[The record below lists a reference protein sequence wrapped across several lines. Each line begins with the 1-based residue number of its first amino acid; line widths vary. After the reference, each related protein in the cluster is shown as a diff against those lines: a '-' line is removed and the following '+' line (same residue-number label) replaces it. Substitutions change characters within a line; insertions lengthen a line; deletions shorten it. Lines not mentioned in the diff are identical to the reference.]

1 MEMLMRIGLIGT
13 GTIGGGVVEII
24 ESKAS
29 QYREKLNVNLELA
42 CICAKSD
49 EEVAPYKAKGYT
61 TTTDAMQMI
70 ADPSIDVI
78 IELAGGYEMPRKW
91 ILAALENK
99 KHVVTANKAMI
110 AKYGHEIFPL
120 AEKNGCHVLFEAA
133 VGGGIPIIRSIQEG
147 FVGSEVEHLSCIIN
161 GTCNYILSRMGES
174 GLSFESALQ
183 EAQEN
188 GFAERNPTFDIEGI
202 DSAHKTAILASLC
215 SGKYVDFE
223 KIHVTG
229 VSKITAEDIL
239 NAKELGYKIKL
250 LGIYGRG
257 ADGSVDARVHPCLVP
272 NDHLLA
278 SVDGVLNA
286 VYLQCDNLGQTLQTG
301 AGAGRLPTASAVVAD
316 LVSLARSTDVG
327 SRKPLPMGWF
337 TKENPATLIP
347 VDETYSRYYL
357 RFTTKDSCGVLASIT
372 GIFSQNNISIESIIQ
387 KDVKDP
393 GKVSIVVVSERC
405 KESKILAALEAI
417 DSLSSIAEKSQMIRF
432 LK

>member
-1 MEMLMRIGLIGT
+1 MRIGLIGT
-13 GTIGGGVVEII
+13 GTIGGGVVEIL
-24 ESKAS
+24 EAKTVK
-29 QYREKLNVNLELA
+29 YRETLGLDLELA
-42 CICAKSD
+42 CICAKD
-49 EEVAPYKAKGYT
+49 DTELAPYKAKGYR
-61 TTTDAMQMI
+61 TTTDAMEMI
-70 ADPSIDVI
+70 ADPSIQVI
-78 IELAGGYEMPRKW
+78 VELAGGYEMPRKW
-91 ILAALENK
+91 ITAALEHRK
-99 KHVVTANKAMI
+99 SVVTANKAML
-110 AKYGHEIFPL
+110 AKYGHELFPL
-120 AEKNGCHVLFEAA
+120 AERNGCHILFEAA

-174 GLSFESALQ
+174 GLSFDAALK
-183 EAQEN
+183 EAQER

-229 VSKITAEDIL
+229 VSKITAEDIA

-257 ADGSVDARVHPCLVP
+257 ENGSVDARVHPSLVP
-272 NDHLLA
+272 CEHLLA
-278 SVDGVLNA
+278 NVDGVLNA

-316 LVSLARSTDVG
+316 LVSLARSSDIG

-337 TKENPATLIP
+337 NKENAAELIP
-347 VDETYSRYYL
+347 IEDTYSRYYL

-372 GIFSQNNISIESIIQ
+372 GIFSQNGISIESIIQ
-387 KDVKDP
+387 KNVNDP
-393 GKVSIVVVSERC
+393 GKVSIVVVSERTR
-405 KESKILAALEAI
+405 ESKILAALEAI
-417 DSLSSIAEKSQMIRF
+417 DSLSAVAEKSQMIRF

>member
-1 MEMLMRIGLIGT
+1 MRIGLIGT
-13 GTIGGGVVEII
+13 GTIGGGVVEIL
-24 ESKAS
+24 EAKTVK
-29 QYREKLNVNLELA
+29 YRETLGLDLELA
-42 CICAKSD
+42 CICAKD
-49 EEVAPYKAKGYT
+49 DTELAPYKAKGYR
-61 TTTDAMQMI
+61 TTTDAMEMI
-70 ADPSIDVI
+70 ADPSIQVI
-78 IELAGGYEMPRKW
+78 VELAGGYEMPRKW
-91 ILAALENK
+91 ITAALEHK
-99 KHVVTANKAMI
+99 KSVVTANKAML
-110 AKYGHEIFPL
+110 AKYGHELFPL
-120 AEKNGCHVLFEAA
+120 AERNGCHILFEAA

-147 FVGSEVEHLSCIIN
+147 FVGSEGEHLSCIIN

-174 GLSFESALQ
+174 GLSFDAALK
-183 EAQEN
+183 EAQER

-229 VSKITAEDIL
+229 VSKITAEDIA

-257 ADGSVDARVHPCLVP
+257 ENGSVDARVHPSLVP
-272 NDHLLA
+272 CDHLLA
-278 SVDGVLNA
+278 NVDGVLNA

-316 LVSLARSTDVG
+316 LVSLARSSDIG

-337 TKENPATLIP
+337 NKENAAELTPIE
-347 VDETYSRYYL
+347 DTYSRYYL

-372 GIFSQNNISIESIIQ
+372 GIFSQNGISIESIIQ
-387 KDVKDP
+387 KNVNDP
-393 GKVSIVVVSERC
+393 GKVSIVVVSERTR
-405 KESKILAALEAI
+405 ESKILAALEAI
-417 DSLSSIAEKSQMIRF
+417 DSLSAVAEKSQMIRF

>member
-1 MEMLMRIGLIGT
+1 MRIGLIGT
-13 GTIGGGVVEII
+13 GTIGGGVVEIL
-24 ESKAS
+24 EAKTVK
-29 QYREKLNVNLELA
+29 YRETLGLDLELA
-42 CICAKSD
+42 CICAKD
-49 EEVAPYKAKGYT
+49 DTELAPYKAKGYR
-61 TTTDAMQMI
+61 TTTDAMEMI
-70 ADPSIDVI
+70 ADPSIQVI
-78 IELAGGYEMPRKW
+78 VELAGGYEMPRKW
-91 ILAALENK
+91 ITAALEHK
-99 KHVVTANKAMI
+99 KSVVTANKAML
-110 AKYGHEIFPL
+110 AKYGHELFPL
-120 AEKNGCHVLFEAA
+120 AERNGCHILFEAA

-174 GLSFESALQ
+174 GLSFDAALR
-183 EAQEN
+183 EAQER

-229 VSKITAEDIL
+229 VSKITAEDIA

-257 ADGSVDARVHPCLVP
+257 ENGSVDARVHPSLVP
-272 NDHLLA
+272 CDHLLA
-278 SVDGVLNA
+278 NVDGVLNA

-316 LVSLARSTDVG
+316 LVSLARSSDIG

-337 TKENPATLIP
+337 NKENAAELTPIE
-347 VDETYSRYYL
+347 DTYSRYYL

-372 GIFSQNNISIESIIQ
+372 GIFSQNGISIESIIQ
-387 KDVKDP
+387 KNVNDP
-393 GKVSIVVVSERC
+393 GKVSIVVVSERTR
-405 KESKILAALEAI
+405 ESKILAALEAI
-417 DSLSSIAEKSQMIRF
+417 DSLSAVAEKSQMIRF

>member
-1 MEMLMRIGLIGT
+1 MRIGLIGT
-13 GTIGGGVVEII
+13 GTIGGGVVEIL
-24 ESKAS
+24 EAKTAK
-29 QYREKLNVNLELA
+29 YRETLGLDLELA
-42 CICAKSD
+42 CICAKD
-49 EEVAPYKAKGYT
+49 DTELAPYKAKGYR
-61 TTTDAMQMI
+61 TTTDAMEMI
-70 ADPSIDVI
+70 ADPSIQVI
-78 IELAGGYEMPRKW
+78 VELAGGYEMPRKW
-91 ILAALENK
+91 ITAALEHRK
-99 KHVVTANKAMI
+99 SVVTANKAML
-110 AKYGHEIFPL
+110 AKYGHELFPL
-120 AEKNGCHVLFEAA
+120 AEKNGCHILFEAA

-174 GLSFESALQ
+174 GLSFDAALK
-183 EAQEN
+183 EAQEK

-229 VSKITAEDIL
+229 VSKITAEDIA

-257 ADGSVDARVHPCLVP
+257 ENGSVDARVHPSLVP
-272 NDHLLA
+272 CDHLLA
-278 SVDGVLNA
+278 NVDGVLNA

-316 LVSLARSTDVG
+316 LVSLARSTDIG

-337 TKENPATLIP
+337 NKANAAELTPIE
-347 VDETYSRYYL
+347 ETYSRYYL

-372 GIFSQNNISIESIIQ
+372 GIFSQNGISIESIIQ
-387 KDVKDP
+387 KNVNDP
-393 GKVSIVVVSERC
+393 GKVSIVVVSERT

-417 DSLSSIAEKSQMIRF
+417 DSLSAVAEKSQMIRF

>member
-1 MEMLMRIGLIGT
+1 MGT
-13 GTIGGGVVEII
+13 NF
-24 ESKAS
+24 S
-29 QYREKLNVNLELA
+29 A
-42 CICAKSD
+42 C
-49 EEVAPYKAKGYT
+49 
-61 TTTDAMQMI
+61 
-70 ADPSIDVI
+70 
-78 IELAGGYEMPRKW
+78 RKEW
-91 ILAALENK
+91 LS
-99 KHVVTANKAMI
+99 HSVRS
-110 AKYGHEIFPL
+110 
-120 AEKNGCHVLFEAA
+120 GCWR
-133 VGGGIPIIRSIQEG
+133 GIPIIRSIQEG
-147 FVGSEVEHLSCIIN
+147 FVGNEVEHLSCIIN

-174 GLSFESALQ
+174 GLSFDAALK
-183 EAQEN
+183 EAQEK

-229 VSKITAEDIL
+229 VSKITAEDIA

-257 ADGSVDARVHPCLVP
+257 ENGSVDARVHPCLVP
-272 NDHLLA
+272 CEHLLA

-316 LVSLARSTDVG
+316 LVSLARSSDVG

-337 TKENPATLIP
+337 NKENAAELTPIE
-347 VDETYSRYYL
+347 ETYSRYYL

-372 GIFSQNNISIESIIQ
+372 GIFSQNGISIESIIQ
-387 KDVKDP
+387 KNVNDP
-393 GKVSIVVVSERC
+393 GKVSIVVVSERT

-417 DSLSSIAEKSQMIRF
+417 DSLSAVAEKSQMIRF

>member
-1 MEMLMRIGLIGT
+1 MRIGLIGT
-13 GTIGGGVVEII
+13 GTIGGGVVEIL
-24 ESKAS
+24 EAKTVK
-29 QYREKLNVNLELA
+29 YRETLGLDLELA
-42 CICAKSD
+42 CICAKD
-49 EEVAPYKAKGYT
+49 DTELAPYKAKGYR
-61 TTTDAMQMI
+61 TTTDAMKMI
-70 ADPSIDVI
+70 ADPSIQVI
-78 IELAGGYEMPRKW
+78 VELAGGYEMPRKW
-91 ILAALENK
+91 ITAALEHK
-99 KHVVTANKAMI
+99 KSVVTANKAML
-110 AKYGHEIFPL
+110 AKYGHELFPL
-120 AEKNGCHVLFEAA
+120 AERNGCHILFEAA

-174 GLSFESALQ
+174 GLSFDAALK
-183 EAQEN
+183 EAQER

-229 VSKITAEDIL
+229 VSKITAEDIA

-257 ADGSVDARVHPCLVP
+257 ENGSVDARVHPSLVP
-272 NDHLLA
+272 CEHLLA
-278 SVDGVLNA
+278 NVDGVLNA

-316 LVSLARSTDVG
+316 LVSLARSSDIG

-337 TKENPATLIP
+337 NKENAAELTPIE
-347 VDETYSRYYL
+347 DTYSRYYL

-372 GIFSQNNISIESIIQ
+372 GIFSQNGISIESIIQ
-387 KDVKDP
+387 KNVNDP
-393 GKVSIVVVSERC
+393 GKVSIVVVSERTR
-405 KESKILAALEAI
+405 ESKILAALEAI
-417 DSLSSIAEKSQMIRF
+417 DSLSAVAEKSQMIRF

>member
-1 MEMLMRIGLIGT
+1 MRIGLIGT
-13 GTIGGGVVEII
+13 GTIGGGVVEIL
-24 ESKAS
+24 EAKAAK
-29 QYREKLNVNLELA
+29 YRETLGLDLELA
-42 CICAKSD
+42 CICAKD
-49 EEVAPYKAKGYT
+49 EGELAPYKAKGYR
-61 TTTDAMQMI
+61 TTTDAMEMI
-70 ADPSIDVI
+70 ADPSIQVI
-78 IELAGGYEMPRKW
+78 VELAGGYEMPRKW
-91 ILAALENK
+91 ITAALEHGKNA
-99 KHVVTANKAMI
+99 VTANKAMI
-110 AKYGHEIFPL
+110 AKYGHELFPL
-120 AEKNGCHVLFEAA
+120 AERNGCHVLFEAA

-147 FVGSEVEHLSCIIN
+147 FVGNEVEHLSCIIN

-174 GLSFESALQ
+174 GLSFDAALK
-183 EAQEN
+183 EAQER

-229 VSKITAEDIL
+229 VSKITAEDIA

-257 ADGSVDARVHPCLVP
+257 ENGSVDARVHPCLVP
-272 NDHLLA
+272 CGHLLA
-278 SVDGVLNA
+278 NVDGVLNA

-316 LVSLARSTDVG
+316 LVSLARSSDIG

-337 TKENPATLIP
+337 NKENAAELTPIE
-347 VDETYSRYYL
+347 ETYSRYYL

-372 GIFSQNNISIESIIQ
+372 GIFSQNGISIESIIQ
-387 KDVKDP
+387 KNVDDP
-393 GKVSIVVVSERC
+393 GKVSIVVVSERTREC
-405 KESKILAALEAI
+405 KILAALEAI
-417 DSLSSIAEKSQMIRF
+417 DSLSAVAEKSQMIRF

>member
-1 MEMLMRIGLIGT
+1 MRIGLIGT
-13 GTIGGGVVEII
+13 GTIGGGVVEIL
-24 ESKAS
+24 EAKTVK
-29 QYREKLNVNLELA
+29 YRETLGLDLELA
-42 CICAKSD
+42 CICAKD
-49 EEVAPYKAKGYT
+49 DTELAPYKAKGYR
-61 TTTDAMQMI
+61 TTTDAMEMI
-70 ADPSIDVI
+70 ADPSIQVI
-78 IELAGGYEMPRKW
+78 VELAGGYEMPRKW
-91 ILAALENK
+91 ITAALEHK
-99 KHVVTANKAMI
+99 KSVVTANKAML
-110 AKYGHEIFPL
+110 AKYGHELFPL
-120 AEKNGCHVLFEAA
+120 AERNGCHILFEAA

-174 GLSFESALQ
+174 GLSFDAALK
-183 EAQEN
+183 EAQER

-229 VSKITAEDIL
+229 VSKITAEDIA

-257 ADGSVDARVHPCLVP
+257 ENGSVDARVHPSLVP
-272 NDHLLA
+272 CEHLLA
-278 SVDGVLNA
+278 NVDGVLNA

-316 LVSLARSTDVG
+316 LVSLARSSDIG

-337 TKENPATLIP
+337 NKENAAELIP
-347 VDETYSRYYL
+347 IEDTYSRYYL

-372 GIFSQNNISIESIIQ
+372 GIFSQNGISIESIIQ
-387 KDVKDP
+387 KNVNDP
-393 GKVSIVVVSERC
+393 GKVSIVVVSERTR
-405 KESKILAALEAI
+405 ESKILAALEAI
-417 DSLSSIAEKSQMIRF
+417 DSLSAVAEKSQMIRF

>member
-1 MEMLMRIGLIGT
+1 MRIGLIGT
-13 GTIGGGVVEII
+13 GTIGGGVVEIL
-24 ESKAS
+24 EAKTVK
-29 QYREKLNVNLELA
+29 YRETLGLELELA
-42 CICAKSD
+42 YICAKD
-49 EEVAPYKAKGYT
+49 DTELAPYKAKGYR
-61 TTTDAMQMI
+61 TTTDAMEMI
-70 ADPSIDVI
+70 ADPSIQVI
-78 IELAGGYEMPRKW
+78 VELAGGYEMPRKW
-91 ILAALENK
+91 ITAALEHK
-99 KHVVTANKAMI
+99 KSVVTANKAML
-110 AKYGHEIFPL
+110 AKYGHELFPL
-120 AEKNGCHVLFEAA
+120 AERNGCHILFEAA
-133 VGGGIPIIRSIQEG
+133 VCGGIPIIRSIQEG

-174 GLSFESALQ
+174 GLSFDAALK
-183 EAQEN
+183 EAQER

-229 VSKITAEDIL
+229 VSKITAEDIA

-257 ADGSVDARVHPCLVP
+257 ENGSVDARVHPSLVP
-272 NDHLLA
+272 CDHLLA
-278 SVDGVLNA
+278 NVDGVLNA

-316 LVSLARSTDVG
+316 LVSLARSSDIG

-337 TKENPATLIP
+337 NKENAAELTPIE
-347 VDETYSRYYL
+347 DTYSRYYL

-372 GIFSQNNISIESIIQ
+372 GIFSQNGISIESIIQ
-387 KDVKDP
+387 KNVNDP
-393 GKVSIVVVSERC
+393 GKVSIVVVSERTR
-405 KESKILAALEAI
+405 ESKILAALEAI
-417 DSLSSIAEKSQMIRF
+417 DSLSAVAEKSQMIRF

>member
-1 MEMLMRIGLIGT
+1 MRIGLIGT
-13 GTIGGGVVEII
+13 GTIGGGVVEIL
-24 ESKAS
+24 EAKTVK
-29 QYREKLNVNLELA
+29 YRETLGLDLELA
-42 CICAKSD
+42 CICAKD
-49 EEVAPYKAKGYT
+49 DTELAPYKAKGYR
-61 TTTDAMQMI
+61 TTTDAMEMI
-70 ADPSIDVI
+70 ADPSIQVI
-78 IELAGGYEMPRKW
+78 VELAGGYEMPRKW
-91 ILAALENK
+91 ITAALEHK
-99 KHVVTANKAMI
+99 KSVVTANKAML
-110 AKYGHEIFPL
+110 AKYGHELFPL
-120 AEKNGCHVLFEAA
+120 AERNGCHILFEAA

-174 GLSFESALQ
+174 GLSFDAALK
-183 EAQEN
+183 EAQER

-229 VSKITAEDIL
+229 VSKITAEDIA

-257 ADGSVDARVHPCLVP
+257 ENGSVDARVHPSLVP
-272 NDHLLA
+272 CDHLLA
-278 SVDGVLNA
+278 NVDGVLNA

-316 LVSLARSTDVG
+316 LVSLARSSDIG

-337 TKENPATLIP
+337 NKENAAELTPIE
-347 VDETYSRYYL
+347 DTYSRYYL

-372 GIFSQNNISIESIIQ
+372 GIFSQNGISIESIIQ
-387 KDVKDP
+387 KNVNDP
-393 GKVSIVVVSERC
+393 GKVSIVVVSERTR
-405 KESKILAALEAI
+405 ESKILAALEAI
-417 DSLSSIAEKSQMIRF
+417 DSLSAVAEKSQMIRF

>member
-1 MEMLMRIGLIGT
+1 MRIGLIGT
-13 GTIGGGVVEII
+13 GTIGGGVVEIL
-24 ESKAS
+24 EAKTVK
-29 QYREKLNVNLELA
+29 YRETLGLDLELA
-42 CICAKSD
+42 CICAKD
-49 EEVAPYKAKGYT
+49 DTELAPYKAKGYR
-61 TTTDAMQMI
+61 TTTDAMEMI
-70 ADPSIDVI
+70 ADPSIQVI
-78 IELAGGYEMPRKW
+78 VELAGGYEMPRKW
-91 ILAALENK
+91 ITAALEHK
-99 KHVVTANKAMI
+99 KSVVTANKAML
-110 AKYGHEIFPL
+110 AKYGHELFPL
-120 AEKNGCHVLFEAA
+120 AERNGCHILFEAA

-174 GLSFESALQ
+174 GLSFDAALK
-183 EAQEN
+183 EAQER

-229 VSKITAEDIL
+229 VSKITAEDIA

-257 ADGSVDARVHPCLVP
+257 ENGSVDARVHPSLVP
-272 NDHLLA
+272 CDHLLA
-278 SVDGVLNA
+278 NVDGVLNA

-316 LVSLARSTDVG
+316 LVSLARSTDIG

-337 TKENPATLIP
+337 NKANAAELTPIE
-347 VDETYSRYYL
+347 DTYSRYYL

-372 GIFSQNNISIESIIQ
+372 GIFSQNGISIESIIQ
-387 KDVKDP
+387 KNVNDP
-393 GKVSIVVVSERC
+393 GKVSIVVVSERT

-417 DSLSSIAEKSQMIRF
+417 DSLSAVAEKSQMIRF